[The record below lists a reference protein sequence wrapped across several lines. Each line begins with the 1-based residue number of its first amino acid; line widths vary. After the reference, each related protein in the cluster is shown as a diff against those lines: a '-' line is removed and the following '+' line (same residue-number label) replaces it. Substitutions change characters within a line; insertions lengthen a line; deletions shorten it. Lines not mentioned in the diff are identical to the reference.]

1 MRTLP
6 VAVRVYVAVVVAA
19 AGWTGFVLLSHVSVP
34 RPLVILAILVLGC
47 AAARLRLEVPF
58 PALGGTVLVAY
69 GGTLAALLL
78 FGTPAA
84 LLVAIAA
91 TAIQSL
97 FSRPSP
103 AFHRTCFSVAVVVL
117 AVAAAGGVYTG
128 LGASPGLELNA
139 IAGPLVAAVTAYL
152 LVHVALVSPA
162 RAMASREPFLRVV
175 DDALLATAPS
185 YFAGAFAAA
194 VIVSGR
200 SHWLMALAYGPL
212 YLVLHTH
219 RVSSERHLEHEQHV
233 EQLGSLHLATTEAL
247 ARAIDAKDQSC
258 HGHIRRVQVY
268 ARGLA
273 GALNMAPREV
283 KGVEI
288 AAMLH
293 DVGKIGVP
301 DYILSKP
308 GPLTRDE
315 FRRVRRHPE
324 IGADIIAAV
333 PFPYPV
339 ALYIRSHHER
349 WDGTGYPDGLAGETI
364 PLGARILSVV
374 DYFDALVSDRPYH
387 KAMPDA
393 AAADVLSGESGRA
406 LDPTVVEKFLAI
418 RPALDAELSQA
429 PPAVAIEPASPGKAG
444 LGRPATG
451 FATPKDMVFWDI
463 ASIHREAGAMYEM
476 AHGLG
481 ACMSI
486 DATMDLIES
495 KLHQLVPL
503 SACALFLW
511 DKDKDHETLRC
522 RAARGVDADLLKRL
536 ALRGADGLNGWV
548 ARHKRPVMDALAR
561 WDLEMLQSDLS
572 SVSLRSAAAWPLV
585 VNNNVIGT
593 LALYH
598 VDEKFY
604 SEERCLR
611 LDRAPEQ
618 IAAVVHNTLVFEQT
632 QAASL
637 TDALTDLPNAR
648 QLQRFMI
655 EALARAAHQNQ
666 PIALMIFDMDNF
678 KHVNDRFGH
687 DAGNRA
693 LCTVARALQES
704 VRAGDLCARY
714 AGDEFVVV
722 LLGCDMETAEAKRV
736 QIRRAIEQEPFQAR
750 PGVIARVKISSGVA
764 VFPVDGTTYDGLLAA
779 ADRRMYGEKA
789 ERQSLASA

>member
-6 VAVRVYVAVVVAA
+6 IAVRLYVAAVLVD
-19 AGWTGFVLLSHVSVP
+19 AGWTAFVLLSHVSVA
-34 RPLVILAILVLGC
+34 RPLLLLAFLVIGC
-47 AAARLRLEVPF
+47 AAAPLGLEVPF
-58 PALGGTVLVAY
+58 PTLGGTVSVAY
-69 GGTLAALLL
+69 GGTLAALLML
-78 FGTPAA
+78 GTRAA
-84 LLVAIAA
+84 MLVAIAA
-91 TAIQSL
+91 TVIQSL
-97 FSRPSP
+97 FSRPRP
-103 AFHRTCFSVAVVVL
+103 AVHRTFFSVAVVVL
-117 AVAAAGGVYTG
+117 AVAAAGDVYMG
-128 LGASPGLELNA
+128 LGASPGLNPNA
-139 IAGPLVAAVTAYL
+139 MSGPLVAAVTTYL
-152 LVHVALVSPA
+152 LVYVVLVSA
-162 RAMASREPFLRVV
+162 ASAAASRQRFLRVL

-185 YFAGAFAAA
+185 YFAGAFVAA
-194 VIVSGR
+194 VFVSGQ
-200 SHWLMALAYGPL
+200 SPWLMPLACAPL
-212 YLVLHTH
+212 YLVLHAH
-219 RVSSERHLEHEQHV
+219 RAYRERQQEHEQHV

-247 ARAIDAKDQSC
+247 AKAIDAKDQSC

-273 GALNMAPREV
+273 GVLGMAPREV

-349 WDGTGYPDGLAGETI
+349 WDGAGYPDGLAGETI

-393 AAADVLSGESGRA
+393 AAAAVLSGESGRA
-406 LDPTVVEKFLAI
+406 LDPTVVAKFLAI

-429 PPAVAIEPASPGKAG
+429 PAAAVIEPASPGQAG
-444 LGRPATG
+444 LGRPATE

-511 DKDKDHETLRC
+511 DKDHETLRC

-536 ALRGADGLNGWV
+536 ALRGADGLSGWV
-548 ARHKRPVMDALAR
+548 ARHKRPVADALAR

-585 VNNNVIGT
+585 VHDNVIGT

-604 SEERCLR
+604 TEERCLR
-611 LDRAPEQ
+611 LERAPEQ

-648 QLQRFMI
+648 QLQRFMT
-655 EALARAAHQNQ
+655 EALARAAQHNQ
-666 PIALMIFDMDNF
+666 PIALMIFDVDNF
-678 KHVNDRFGH
+678 KHVNDRYGH

-714 AGDEFVVV
+714 AGDEFIVV
-722 LLGCDMETAEAKRV
+722 LIGCNMETADAKRV
-736 QIRRAIEQEPFQAR
+736 QIRRAIEQQPFQAR
-750 PGVIARVKISSGVA
+750 PGVVGRVKISSGVA
-764 VFPVDGTTYDGLLAA
+764 VFPADATTYDGLLAA
-779 ADRRMYGEKA
+779 ADGRMYGEKA
-789 ERQSLASA
+789 ERQTVASA

>member
-6 VAVRVYVAVVVAA
+6 VAVRVYVAAVLAV
-19 AGWTGFVLLSHVSVP
+19 AGWTAFVVLWPLGAEWPPLL
-34 RPLVILAILVLGC
+34 LTILAIGC
-47 AAARLRLEVPF
+47 AAGLLRLEAPF

-69 GGTLAALLL
+69 GSTFATLLMLGTRDAMV
-78 FGTPAA
+78 
-84 LLVAIAA
+84 VAIAA
-91 TAIQSL
+91 TLIQNVG
-97 FSRPSP
+97 SRPRP
-103 AFHRTCFSVAVVVL
+103 AFLRTFFSVAIVVL
-117 AVAAAGGVYTG
+117 AVAAAGGVYAR
-128 LGASPGLELNA
+128 LGAVPGLALNA
-139 IAGPLVAAVTAYL
+139 MAGPLVAAVTTYL
-152 LVHVALVSPA
+152 LVHVAIVSPA
-162 RAMASREPFLRVV
+162 RAMASRERLLRVV
-175 DDALLATAPS
+175 DDALLGTAPS
-185 YFAGAFAAA
+185 YFAGAFVAA
-194 VIVSGR
+194 VFVSGR
-200 SHWLMALAYGPL
+200 SLWLSALASAPL

-219 RVSSERHLEHEQHV
+219 RVYRARQQEHEQHV

-273 GALNMAPREV
+273 WALRMTPTEV
-283 KGVEI
+283 KGVET

-339 ALYIRSHHER
+339 EPYIRSHHER
-349 WDGTGYPDGLAGETI
+349 WDGTGYPDGLSGDAI

-387 KAMPDA
+387 NAMPESEA
-393 AAADVLSGESGRA
+393 IATLSGESGRA
-406 LDPTVVEKFLAI
+406 LDPTVVAKFLAI
-418 RPALDAELSQA
+418 RPSLDAELSQA
-429 PPAVAIEPASPGKAG
+429 PAPAAIKPPSPGQAG

-451 FATPKDMVFWDI
+451 FATPRDTVFWDI
-463 ASIHREAGAMYEM
+463 ASIHRETGAMYEM

-481 ACMSI
+481 TCLSI
-486 DATMDLIES
+486 DGTMDLIES
-495 KLHQLVPL
+495 KVHQLVPL

-511 DKDKDHETLRC
+511 DKDHETLRC

-536 ALRGADGLNGWV
+536 ALRGAVGVNGWV
-548 ARHKRPVMDALAR
+548 ARHKRPVAKALAR
-561 WDLEMLQSDLS
+561 WDLQMLAVDLS
-572 SVSLRSAAAWPLV
+572 SVSLRSAAAWPLI
-585 VNNNVIGT
+585 VNDNVIGT

-598 VDEKFY
+598 VEDGFY
-604 SEERCLR
+604 TEERCLP
-611 LDRAPEQ
+611 LDRAREQ

-632 QAASL
+632 QAESL

-648 QLQRFMI
+648 HLQSFVI
-655 EALARAAHQNQ
+655 DALARAEPKNV
-666 PIALMIFDMDNF
+666 PVALMVIDVDNF
-678 KHVNDRFGH
+678 KRINDRYGH

-722 LLGCDMETAEAKRV
+722 LIGCDMETADAKRV
-736 QIRRAIEQEPFQAR
+736 QIRRAIEQQPFEAR
-750 PGVIARVKISSGVA
+750 PGVVSRVKVSIGVA
-764 VFPVDGTTYDGLLAA
+764 VFPVDAATYDGLMAA

-789 ERQSLASA
+789 ERQTLASA